1 MKAVIRSFL
10 FSQVCFPS
18 NDQAKQD
25 HFPWTDCNLLS
36 ITSSD
41 FLSPSFC
48 HYNVFLFYI
57 FLHSLSPSLTF
68 QLSFLSVF
76 FFLFFSIF
84 LSTYLPNFFPTFSFR
99 NLFTIEET
107 IAWGVSTNDTI
118 LKIWFRNFF
127 NKFYFWKLLYC
138 FLWQIFISR
147 PIICS
152 LSSTYE

>member
-1 MKAVIRSFL
+1 MIKPSKTTSPGPTAIYFQLLPQTFSLLLSVTTMFFFFIYSYVLFLLLLLFIIFLISL
-10 FSQVCFPS
+10 FSSYC
-18 NDQAKQD
+18 
-25 HFPWTDCNLLS
+25 S
-36 ITSSD
+36 I
-41 FLSPSFC
+41 L
-48 HYNVFLFYI
+48 
-57 FLHSLSPSLTF
+57 
-68 QLSFLSVF
+68 
-76 FFLFFSIF
+76 
-84 LSTYLPNFFPTFSFR
+84 LSTYLPNFFPTFSFW
-99 NLFTIEET
+99 NLFTVEET

>member
-1 MKAVIRSFL
+1 MIKPSKTTSPGPTAIYFQL
-10 FSQVCFPS
+10 LPQTFSL
-18 NDQAKQD
+18 
-25 HFPWTDCNLLS
+25 LLS
-36 ITSSD
+36 VTM
-41 FLSPSFC
+41 FF
-48 HYNVFLFYI
+48 FYI
-57 FLHSLSPSLTF
+57 YFLHSLSPSLTF
-68 QLSFLSVF
+68 HYISYQSFSSY
-76 FFLFFSIF
+76 FSIL

-118 LKIWFRNFF
+118 FKIWFRNFF